1 MLKHKREPKARNGG
15 NTAASVAKRFKSD
28 SVDENGPYERPIW
41 LFENGDM
48 YLDEWKMRTKP
59 RMGS

>member
-1 MLKHKREPKARNGG
+1 
-15 NTAASVAKRFKSD
+15 VAKRFKSD
-28 SVDENGPYERPIW
+28 SVDENRPNERPIW

-59 RMGS
+59 RMDS

>member
-1 MLKHKREPKARNGG
+1 LLKHKREPKARNGG

-28 SVDENGPYERPIW
+28 SVDENRLNERPIW

-59 RMGS
+59 RMDS